1 MDSVNDFAAH
11 NRREEYLHRVD
22 KAIRFMESNLSAQVD
37 LESAAREAGFSPFH
51 FHRIFTA
58 ITGETPQIFLTRLR
72 LERAANILIKSPAIS
87 ITEIAFTC
95 GYSSASAFARAF
107 KRYFGIP
114 AGDYARQSRIEGR
127 PVSWVK
133 AKPPVVDN
141 DFPLPEI
148 RIQTMP
154 ALHLAIFKSNA
165 GYTPE
170 GIKTAWSRMFHWAQG
185 RKINTGE
192 SSLIA
197 ISYDDPQITE
207 LHRCRYYACMTIPQT
222 IVKDSRAGLLD
233 IPEHLCAVCRLNVDA
248 DQVMPAY
255 RTFYRD
261 WLPESGFLM
270 TDLPPYEI
278 YYNAPDVDPASKY
291 VFDLCV
297 PVEAM

>member
-1 MDSVNDFAAH
+1 
-11 NRREEYLHRVD
+11 VD
-22 KAIRFMESNLSAQVD
+22 KAIRFMESHISGDVD

-58 ITGETPQIFLTRLR
+58 ITGETPQNCLTRLR
-72 LERAANILIKSPAIS
+72 LERAANILVKSPAIS

-114 AGDYARQSRIEGR
+114 AGDYARQSRVEGR

-133 AKPPVVDN
+133 ARPPAMVE
-141 DFPLPEI
+141 DFLLPEI

-170 GIKTAWSRMFHWAQG
+170 GIKTAWVRMFQWAQG
-185 RKINTGE
+185 RQITTQD
-192 SSLIA
+192 SRLIA

-207 LHRCRYYACMTIPQT
+207 MRRCRYYACMTVPET
-222 IVKDSRAGLLD
+222 IVKDSRAGLMD

-255 RTFYRD
+255 RSFYRD

-278 YYNAPDVDPASKY
+278 YYNAPDVDPTSKY

-297 PVEAM
+297 PVEVL